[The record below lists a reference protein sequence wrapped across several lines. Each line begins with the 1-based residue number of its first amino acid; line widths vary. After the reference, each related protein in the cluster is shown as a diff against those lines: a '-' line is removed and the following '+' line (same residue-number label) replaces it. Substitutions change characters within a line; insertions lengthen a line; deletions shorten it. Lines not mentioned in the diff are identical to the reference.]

1 MEEGGFE
8 PPNSERAVLQTAAF
22 SHFARPPEWR
32 ETESNR
38 RHKELQ
44 SFALPTE
51 LSSHLRSLPDSN
63 RWSPPWQG
71 GVITTTLR
79 DHIAGIGFEPM
90 TFGLW
95 ARRATRL
102 LHPAMIKE
110 DVGFGPTRGQNPPDG
125 FQDRSLQPDLGNPPF
140 IPSFNM
146 VMTRTRFELMLP
158 PWKGGV
164 LTTWPTGHT
173 FLTYLLIIPDLESD
187 VNNFFQKLFWSVA
200 FSYSPHQQ

>member
-1 MEEGGFE
+1 MDQIAGAGFE
-8 PPNSERAVLQTAAF
+8 PT
-22 SHFARPPEWR
+22 
-32 ETESNR
+32 
-38 RHKELQ
+38 
-44 SFALPTE
+44 
-51 LSSHLRSLPDSN
+51 
-63 RWSPPWQG
+63 
-71 GVITTTLR
+71 
-79 DHIAGIGFEPM
+79 

-187 VNNFFQKLFWSVA
+187 VNNFFQKLFLKRCFFLTLRISNNYITKNILTMQPLILI
-200 FSYSPHQQ
+200 FFTLFLFLSL

>member
-1 MEEGGFE
+1 MARDGIE
-8 PPNSERAVLQTAAF
+8 PPTQGASILCSTNWAIE
-22 SHFARPPEWR
+22 P
-32 ETESNR
+32 
-38 RHKELQ
+38 
-44 SFALPTE
+44 
-51 LSSHLRSLPDSN
+51 LRSLPDSD

-110 DVGFGPTRGQNPPDG
+110 DVGFEPTRGQNPPDG

-173 FLTYLLIIPDLESD
+173 FLTYLLIILDLESD
-187 VNNFFQKLFWSVA
+187 VNNFFQKLFWSVV